1 MLTIIQVGDAIR
13 RMRADEERAAAFRK
27 AVAEGEAQ
35 LDRGE
40 GTEYSRG
47 RMNKL
52 ADSAHKNLRGCKPV
66 DPDTIP

>member
-1 MLTIIQVGDAIR
+1 MLAIIQVSDAVR
-13 RMRADEERAAAFRK
+13 RMRPDEERAAAFRK

-52 ADSAHKNLRGCKPV
+52 ADSAHKSLRSGKPV